1 MEAIINLLEQYGIA
15 VVLCLLMAYFV
26 KYMFDKFVSLLDAEQ
41 KAHKQEMQTV
51 TEALKNNTIALQRLS
66 DLINEQEDVA

>member
-1 MEAIINLLEQYGIA
+1 MESIINLLEQYGIA

-51 TEALKNNTIALQRLS
+51 TEALNNNTLALQRLS

>member
-1 MEAIINLLEQYGIA
+1 MESIINLLEQYGIA

-41 KAHKQEMQTV
+41 KSHKQEMQTV
-51 TEALKNNTIALQRLS
+51 TEALNNNTIALQRLS
-66 DLINEQEDVA
+66 DLINEQEDMA